1 MIGLEDGRWLLL
13 LPPLYAV
20 AFWLWRAGA
29 VHLGRRRKATALAIR
44 LVLLTA
50 VVLGLCS
57 PTVALSQGRQAVV
70 FVADLSNSN
79 AANKSGMQST
89 INTAVSRRPPDAVAG
104 VVAVGSDAAVD
115 QPASAL
121 SSFDGFQTSVNADYT
136 NLEKGL
142 ELAAATLPDGYRRR
156 VVVMTD
162 GQQNV
167 GDALTAARL
176 LRAQGIRVDVLP
188 QHVTN
193 GADVRVDRVDVP
205 SQVRR
210 HEQFSL
216 VATLHSTANNSTRID
231 VYRDHSLVSTR
242 TEHVVPGENQFE
254 FRQLA
259 PSPGVHTYQVRIT
272 PAIDAQ
278 PENNTGSA
286 LTTVQGVPRVLV
298 IAATPADATN
308 VLASLRSTGIEAD
321 SVLPTDVRPALTY
334 LERYAAIVI
343 INTPAVAFDPAV
355 LDQLV
360 PYVRDLG
367 HGLVVIGG
375 QDAYGLGGYGHTPLE
390 QVLPVKMDLPKR
402 RQVPSV
408 AVALIIESLEATLP
422 VNISKEAGK
431 GVIKLLTEQDQ
442 IAVNAAP
449 DNGTPGWVI
458 PLQHP
463 LDKAN
468 LYRTLFQMIPGDPN
482 NYSQFLHTGARM
494 LNQSHARIKHII
506 VLGDGDAHDSAYEST
521 VRKIRA
527 SGVTVSTIITNGD
540 GPNDF
545 ATMRNIARWGGGRY
559 YRADTVTS
567 VPKIFLREAR
577 TVAHSGVIDGK
588 FYPQELSSNPI
599 VRDLHSI
606 PPLFGYVATSVK
618 PPAEVVLASQ
628 KKDPVLATW
637 QFGLGRAA
645 AWTSD
650 ASGLWTKNWLTSRSS
665 THFWSNLVSWTFP
678 PSADHSLFI
687 SATSGGGTGQIR
699 VTTPAI
705 LGLDATV
712 SARVLTP
719 NLHTSTLQLQPSAPG
734 QYEANFAAPSQGAYF
749 VTVEARGSGHTEVGQ
764 SGLAVPY
771 SAEYSSTGTNMPF
784 LEELAGAGGGGVE
797 SDASSAWQDNLRP
810 VYDQRS
816 IASLFWFL
824 ALLLFPIDIASRRL
838 VMRRRDA
845 AAVRDALMFR
855 RTPGITTATPSPSGM
870 RVSRIRQSAPSG
882 RPSAVHVLARLA
894 SNVPRRT
901 QTAAVSS
908 QSRSTSGTFPSGVAP
923 RARTSSASAAGR
935 PPSTASRLLEAKRR
949 KQASQQGDSLSG

>member
-1 MIGLEDGRWLLL
+1 MGLEDGRWLLL

-29 VHLGRRRKATALAIR
+29 VHLGGRRKAIALAIR
-44 LVLLTA
+44 LILLTA

-57 PTVALSQGRQAVV
+57 PTIALSQGRQAMV

-79 AANKSGMQST
+79 AANRSAMQSN
-89 INTAVSRRPPDAVAG
+89 INAAVSRRPADAVAG

-115 QPASAL
+115 QPSSAL
-121 SSFDGFQTSVNADYT
+121 SSFDGFQTSVNADST

-142 ELAAATLPDGYRRR
+142 ESAAATLPDGYRRR

-188 QHVTN
+188 QHVTT

-205 SQVRR
+205 SHVRR

-216 VATLHSTANNSTRID
+216 VTTLHSSSNNSTRID

-242 TEHVVPGENQFE
+242 TERVVAGENQFE

-259 PSPGVHTYQVRIT
+259 PSPGVHTYEVRIT
-272 PAIDAQ
+272 PAVDAQ
-278 PENNTGSA
+278 PQNNSGSA
-286 LTTVQGVPRVLV
+286 LTTVQGIPRVLV
-298 IAATPADATN
+298 IAATPGDATN
-308 VLASLRSTGIEAD
+308 VLGSLRSTGIEAD
-321 SVLPTDVRPALTY
+321 SVLPTDVRPSLTY

-343 INTPAVAFDPAV
+343 INTPAVAFDPTA
-355 LDQLV
+355 LDQLI

-442 IAVNAAP
+442 VAVNAAP

-463 LDKAN
+463 LDKVN
-468 LYRTLFQMIPGDPN
+468 LYRTLFHMIPGDPN
-482 NYSQFLHTGARM
+482 NYSQFLQTGARM

-506 VLGDGDAHDSAYEST
+506 VLGDGDAHDPTYEST
-521 VRKIRA
+521 VRKIHA

-540 GPNDF
+540 GANDF
-545 ATMRNIARWGGGRY
+545 ATMHNIARWGGGRY

-599 VRDLHSI
+599 VRNLHSI
-606 PPLFGYVATSVK
+606 PPLFGYVATSAK
-618 PPAEVVLASQ
+618 PPAEIVLVSQ

-637 QFGLGRAA
+637 QFGLGRAV

-650 ASGLWTKNWLTSRSS
+650 ASGLWTKSWLTSRSS
-665 THFWSNLVSWTFP
+665 TLFWSNLVSWTFP
-678 PSADHSLFI
+678 PSADHSLFV
-687 SATSGGGTGQIR
+687 SATSSGGTGRID

-705 LGLDATV
+705 LGLNASV
-712 SARVLTP
+712 SARILTP
-719 NLHTSTLQLQPSAPG
+719 GLHTSTLQLQPSAPG
-734 QYEANFAAPSQGAYF
+734 QYGANFAAPSQGAYF
-749 VTVEARGSGHTEVGQ
+749 ITVEAHGSGQTEVGQ
-764 SGLAVPY
+764 GGVVVSY
-771 SAEYSSTGTNMPF
+771 SAEYSSTGTNTPF
-784 LEELAGAGGGGVE
+784 LEALAAAGGGGVE
-797 SDASSAWQDNLRP
+797 SDALSAWKDNLRP

-816 IASLFWFL
+816 IAGLFWL
-824 ALLLFPIDIASRRL
+824 IALLLLPIDIASRRL
-838 VMRRRDA
+838 VMGRRDA
-845 AAVRDALMFR
+845 AALRAALMFR
-855 RTPGITTATPSPSGM
+855 RTPGVTTITPSRSPVGVGGIRSG
-870 RVSRIRQSAPSG
+870 VPGIRTSA
-882 RPSAVHVLARLA
+882 AHVLARLA
-894 SNVPRRT
+894 SNDPRRT
-901 QTAAVSS
+901 RTAAILS
-908 QSRSTSGTFPSGVAP
+908 QSQSKGRGSPAPIALKGRSPSPPATGQ
-923 RARTSSASAAGR
+923 
-935 PPSTASRLLEAKRR
+935 PPSTASKLLEAKRR
-949 KQASQQGDSLSG
+949 KQATQRADNLSG